1 MGFFHFDQIA
11 SWDASQVAWVDENL
25 DGFKGRASRDDWV
38 AQACSLSGLN
48 VGGVE

>member
-38 AQACSLSGLN
+38 AQAFSLSGLSG
-48 VGGVE
+48 GGVK